1 MGKPH
6 EHEHRRG
13 TGGIKGCSSTLTDG
27 DVRRARQPA
36 DEQPADR
43 RRAPSADLLARLGA
57 ELRQRD
63 GFDNSALLTKLSERC
78 RLASRRHLVRQ
89 RKEATLGVTDNR
101 NLLPVPETRVY
112 GTRLRVRRV
121 DPGDPDLPVTAQ
133 SGPALNSV
141 WGGAGPR
148 QAARQQ
154 TARQHYARAP
164 RLCCGTHTLFP
175 HLCIF
180 PGSVGSYNVG
190 RQRTCRAPPP

>member
-1 MGKPH
+1 MT
-6 EHEHRRG
+6 R
-13 TGGIKGCSSTLTDG
+13 SSSFTVTRFG
-27 DVRRARQPA
+27 
-36 DEQPADR
+36 
-43 RRAPSADLLARLGA
+43 
-57 ELRQRD
+57 QRD
-63 GFDNSALLTKLSERC
+63 HINATTLRVMLKWCGAR
-78 RLASRRHLVRQ
+78 VRQ
-89 RKEATLGVTDNR
+89 LCCATFAPCLSVAATARIAGRRFWHWGARCGVLSIRWNCAVSSCKEATLGVTDNR

-154 TARQHYARAP
+154 TARQHCARAP